1 MFCIKALATQLID
14 RSFYPE
20 IVLCE
25 IVDVNGC
32 KHQFIE
38 KWPVVSAE
46 KFENIFPKEC
56 EIDCIILEERS
67 ASYVVCTEQPWGI
80 ESTEGKTIFE
90 IDKNLLIENEF
101 VFED

>member
-14 RSFYPE
+14 RSSYPE

-25 IVDVNGC
+25 IVDTNGC

-38 KWPVVSAE
+38 KWSMVSTE

-56 EIDCIILEERS
+56 EIDCVILEER
-67 ASYVVCTEQPWGI
+67 ATSYVVYTEQPWYI

-90 IDKNLLIENEF
+90 INKNLLIEKAS
-101 VFED
+101 VLKD

>member
-1 MFCIKALATQLID
+1 MFFIKALATQLID

-25 IVDVNGC
+25 MLDINGC

-38 KWPVVSAE
+38 KWPVISTE
-46 KFENIFPKEC
+46 KFENIFPQAC
-56 EIDCIILEERS
+56 EIGCVIQEERS
-67 ASYVVCTEQPWGI
+67 TSYIVCTEQPWDI

-90 IDKNLLIENEF
+90 IAKNLLIEKN
-101 VFED
+101 

>member
-1 MFCIKALATQLID
+1 MFFIKAWATQLID
-14 RSFYPE
+14 RSFCPE

-32 KHQFIE
+32 KHRFIE

-56 EIDCIILEERS
+56 TIGCVVLEERPT
-67 ASYVVCTEQPWGI
+67 SYIVSTEQPWDI
-80 ESTEGKTIFE
+80 DSTEGKTVFE
-90 IDKNLLIENEF
+90 ISKEL
-101 VFED
+101 VFEE

>member
-25 IVDVNGC
+25 MVDVHGC

-38 KWPVVSAE
+38 KWPVVSVSAK
-46 KFENIFPKEC
+46 KFENIFPQAC
-56 EIDCIILEERS
+56 EI
-67 ASYVVCTEQPWGI
+67 
-80 ESTEGKTIFE
+80 
-90 IDKNLLIENEF
+90 
-101 VFED
+101 